1 MNNILTR
8 NIYGKLSTLVIGI
21 IIYLGLQIFSMTLL
35 REMYVFGWMADHL
48 YCFTWAAVI
57 VLIVFDQT
65 LLAKFVTF
73 GTAAATIVGEALGGF
88 ITQRRMSGI
97 TDNMTIEEIEL
108 RRINYGVLPIWFIT
122 LAIIVTAGIV
132 VSIIVNKK
140 ASRTSK

>member
-1 MNNILTR
+1 M
-8 NIYGKLSTLVIGI
+8 
-21 IIYLGLQIFSMTLL
+21 
-35 REMYVFGWMADHL
+35 
-48 YCFTWAAVI
+48 
-57 VLIVFDQT
+57 LIVFDQT